1 MRPVI
6 ILVLGIMLWIIVH
19 CVEVYLIE
27 KENSRDKLGRKIET
41 QRTLLSGLTDTH
53 RERVERSMLML
64 ENHPDL
70 RNPLGVLVSDRY
82 ANQIATILERHRKA
96 APIVM
101 PARDSDMP
109 ARDSDK
115 HEGDRPDAT
124 DVLLENGLAIIE
136 RKIEK
141 ALAIKGESARED
153 LDVYVRFLE
162 EAD

>member
-64 ENHPDL
+64 ESHPDL

-101 PARDSDMP
+101 PARDSD
-109 ARDSDK
+109 K
-115 HEGDRPDAT
+115 HEGDRTDPT

-162 EAD
+162 AAD